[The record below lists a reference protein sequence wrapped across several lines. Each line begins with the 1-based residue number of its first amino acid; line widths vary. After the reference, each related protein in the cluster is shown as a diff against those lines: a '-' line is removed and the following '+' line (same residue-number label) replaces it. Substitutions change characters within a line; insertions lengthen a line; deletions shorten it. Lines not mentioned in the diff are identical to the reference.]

1 LLLPGRSIRDG
12 QGNGRKVISIMEEQG
27 MSSQSVVFCYEAVE
41 FEPVPPAPVLQFAD
55 IRRIV
60 GQEEDHLNGN
70 VRGWFANAQ
79 QPLMVLPNVFYFQR
93 CTAERSYLARSD
105 EEVLRELARLLGA
118 PADPWIA
125 AWSCFSRDLASLPA
139 DLPSHLRSARLKG
152 LAARELPGGEAM
164 YREIHA
170 QAVECRRAA
179 LLALQP
185 DAAPERVVEA
195 VAVIGR
201 WWALNRYA
209 FAQTAG
215 DRLDWNWVHW
225 KFVAPLREAC
235 ARHGAALQARRGELA
250 ERLALAAGLSPD
262 GAREAIENLLRR

>member
-1 LLLPGRSIRDG
+1 
-12 QGNGRKVISIMEEQG
+12 
-27 MSSQSVVFCYEAVE
+27 VVLCYEAVE
-41 FEPVPPAPVLQFAD
+41 FEPVPPAPVLQLAD
-55 IRRIV
+55 IRRII
-60 GQEEDHLNGN
+60 GQEEGHLKEN

-93 CTAERSYLARSD
+93 CTADRSYLARSD
-105 EEVLRELARLLGA
+105 EQVLRELARLLGA
-118 PADPWIA
+118 PEDPWIA
-125 AWSCFSRDLASLPA
+125 AWSCFSRDLAGLPA
-139 DLPSHLRSARLKG
+139 DLPARLRSARLRG
-152 LAARELPGGEAM
+152 PAAKELPGGEAR

-179 LLALQP
+179 LVALQP
-185 DAAPERVVEA
+185 DAAPDRVIEA

-225 KFVAPLREAC
+225 MFVAPLREAC
-235 ARHGAALQARRGELA
+235 ARHGAALQPRRAELA
-250 ERLALAAGLSPD
+250 ERLAQAAGLSLN
-262 GAREAIENLLRR
+262 GAREAIDNLLQR

>member
-1 LLLPGRSIRDG
+1 
-12 QGNGRKVISIMEEQG
+12 MEGQG
-27 MSSQSVVFCYEAVE
+27 MSRQSVVFCYEAVE
-41 FEPVPPAPVLQFAD
+41 FEPVPPAPTLQFAD

-60 GQEEDHLNGN
+60 GEEEGHLKEQ

-79 QPLMVLPNVFYFQR
+79 QPVMVLPNLFYFQR
-93 CTAERSYLARSD
+93 CIADRSYLGRTE
-105 EEVLRELARLLGA
+105 EEVLRELAALLGA
-118 PADPWIA
+118 PAEAWVA
-125 AWSCFSRDLASLPA
+125 AWSCLGRDLAGLPPDLPA
-139 DLPSHLRSARLKG
+139 RLRSARLRG
-152 LAARELPGGEAM
+152 PAASELPGGEAT

-185 DAAPERVVEA
+185 DATSERVVEA
-195 VAVIGR
+195 VGVIGR

-209 FAQTAG
+209 FDHTAG

-235 ARHGAALQARRGELA
+235 ARHGASLQARRGELA
-250 ERLALAAGLSPD
+250 ERLAQAAKLSPV
-262 GAREAIENLLRR
+262 GAREAIDNLLPK